1 MYRKHL
7 NETTTM
13 DSTTA
18 TPELTTAAARTGLK
32 TIDKIADLPV
42 VNTALNNVTGYY
54 ESIKD
59 KNYLLGTACNLAEF
73 SFKTM
78 KFASQPI
85 TNLCAKQVESVD
97 TFLSEKVDM
106 IENSYPILNKPSE
119 EVTSAAYTQAKGLYE
134 KGTTMVTN
142 PKDTLYTTATLA
154 TAAGGKVLNTCLD
167 SKYAKMV
174 TNPVLDYTEKTLN
187 NYLSPY
193 ATEQDQPTV
202 MRIYNINKRVYD
214 HVYDASFIQ
223 LKSLHMHFEET
234 IKKMEALR
242 TLVAEMYAT
251 NRDKFLSTAS
261 EFTLVKMCQTYL
273 DKNNITLESAK
284 SYYKALLTDISD
296 ILGKYMGLIKTNF
309 PAYLENFQFQSKIDW
324 LKNQMSKEN
333 FSIYLSMSI
342 ENLKKINESLI
353 EYTRKMLV
361 FADSK
366 FPQLAKQFNFG
377 LEKSVE
383 QTTTTTGTE
392 PIKPVEP
399 VRSVVEPIL
408 SATTTVEPIKSL

>member
-1 MYRKHL
+1 
-7 NETTTM
+7 
-13 DSTTA
+13 
-18 TPELTTAAARTGLK
+18 
-32 TIDKIADLPV
+32 
-42 VNTALNNVTGYY
+42 
-54 ESIKD
+54 
-59 KNYLLGTACNLAEF
+59 
-73 SFKTM
+73 
-78 KFASQPI
+78 
-85 TNLCAKQVESVD
+85 
-97 TFLSEKVDM
+97 
-106 IENSYPILNKPSE
+106 
-119 EVTSAAYTQAKGLYE
+119 
-134 KGTTMVTN
+134 MVTN

-154 TAAGGKVLNTCLD
+154 TAAGGKVLNSCLD

-273 DKNNITLESAK
+273 DKNNITLEVIFFVYWELYFSYNKFINFFEFIKSAK
-284 SYYKALLTDISD
+284 SYYKSLLTDISD

-324 LKNQMSKEN
+324 LKNQMSKVSG
-333 FSIYLSMSI
+333 FRV
-342 ENLKKINESLI
+342 LK
-353 EYTRKMLV
+353 
-361 FADSK
+361 F
-366 FPQLAKQFNFG
+366 FQF
-377 LEKSVE
+377 
-383 QTTTTTGTE
+383 Q
-392 PIKPVEP
+392 
-399 VRSVVEPIL
+399 
-408 SATTTVEPIKSL
+408 